1 MQARP
6 DGTGLFRIQE
16 KVMASNQYDVAVIGA
31 GPGGYVAAIR
41 AAQLGAKVAIV
52 EKQYLGGTCLN
63 VGCIPSKAM
72 LHIADVMHTMA
83 SASELGIN
91 LPQPPTLDMGKAV
104 AFTEKVVKRMT
115 GGVGTLMKG
124 NHIDVFDGL
133 GTVDT
138 SHTVT
143 VTQEKSTRGNGARQQ
158 FHADKIILATGSV
171 PLMPPFPGIDGR
183 NVINSDTC
191 WHLPKLPE
199 SVICVGG
206 GVIGVE
212 LACMFNGLGSQ
223 VTIIEMLP
231 SILAPVDDEVRS
243 LLVRALSK
251 RGITIA
257 THAKVESIT
266 DEGSMKKVM
275 ASTPQEEKSF
285 TGEYVLVAV
294 SRRANTSGL
303 ERLMEQGLAHD
314 RGRVQVNERMET
326 NLPGIYAIGDLVH
339 GAGLAHVASTEG
351 EVAAENAMGH
361 PAKMDYNVV
370 PNPIYTFP
378 EIGFVG
384 LTEAQAKEMYPDVRV
399 ERFPWAANGK
409 AVGSANSEG
418 FTKVILGKHNELIGA
433 HIVGPDATNLITEYS
448 LAMHGEL
455 TGDEIIETIHPHP
468 TLSEGLRE
476 AVLAAE
482 GRPIHIPPKQVA
494 RAR

>member
-1 MQARP
+1 
-6 DGTGLFRIQE
+6 
-16 KVMASNQYDVAVIGA
+16 MASNSYDVGVIGA

-41 AAQLGAKVAIV
+41 AAQLGARVAII

-72 LHIADVMHTMA
+72 LHIAEVMHTVA
-83 SASELGIN
+83 SMGELGIN
-91 LPQPPTLDMGKAV
+91 LPQPPTLDMSKVV
-104 AFTEKVVKRMT
+104 AFTDKVVKRMT
-115 GGVGTLMKG
+115 SGVGTLMKG
-124 NHIDVFDGL
+124 NHIEVFDGV

-138 SHTVT
+138 SHTIT
-143 VTQEKSTRGNGARQQ
+143 VTRSDGAKSNGSQQQ

-171 PLMPPFPGIDGR
+171 PLIPPFPGVDGR

-199 SVICVGG
+199 SIICVGG

-212 LACMFNGLGSQ
+212 LACMFHGLGSR

-231 SILAPVDDEVRS
+231 NILAPVDDEVRN
-243 LLVRALSK
+243 LLVRSLGK

-257 THAKVESIT
+257 TNAKVESIA
-266 DEGSMKKVM
+266 DEGNMKKVT
-275 ASTPQEEKSF
+275 ASTPQGAK
-285 TGEYVLVAV
+285 T
-294 SRRANTSGL
+294 
-303 ERLMEQGLAHD
+303 
-314 RGRVQVNERMET
+314 
-326 NLPGIYAIGDLVH
+326 IGDLVH

-351 EVAAENAMGH
+351 EVAAENALGH
-361 PAKMDYNVV
+361 QARMDYHVI

-378 EIGFVG
+378 EIAFVG
-384 LTEAQAKEMYPDVRV
+384 LTEAQAKEMSPDVRV

-418 FTKVILGKHNELIGA
+418 FTKVILDKHNELLGA
-433 HIVGPDATNLITEYS
+433 HIIGPDATNLISEYS
-448 LAMHGEL
+448 VAMRGEL

-482 GRPIHIPPKQVA
+482 GRPVHIPPKQPV
-494 RAR
+494 RGK